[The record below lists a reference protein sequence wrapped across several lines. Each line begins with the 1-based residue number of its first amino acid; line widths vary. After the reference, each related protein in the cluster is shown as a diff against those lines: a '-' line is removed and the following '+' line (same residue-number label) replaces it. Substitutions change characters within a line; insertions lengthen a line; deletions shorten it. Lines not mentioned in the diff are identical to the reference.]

1 MKLQQQD
8 PSWVPVF
15 DNLREAIIS
24 HRLLP
29 GTRLAEDE
37 LCNIYG
43 LGRTVIRAALSAL
56 THEGLLTHI
65 PNRGVH
71 VAKPTKT
78 EARDVFEARSLVEPY
93 IVKLASGF
101 AQKNDIA
108 ELRTHL
114 AAEHRAINTGNDS
127 EAIALSAR
135 FHINIAR
142 IANHSILT
150 GFVEELISRS
160 SLIVSLYW
168 RRHDT
173 MCERHAHDALV
184 SAIESGDGQLAH
196 DLMKSHLVDLLSGLY
211 LVERPDQMIRPL
223 SETLGV

>member
-1 MKLQQQD
+1 MKPQRQD

-15 DNLREAIIS
+15 NNLRDAILS
-24 HRLLP
+24 HQLLP

-37 LCNIYG
+37 LSNIYG
-43 LGRTVIRAALSAL
+43 LGRTVIRSALGAL

-93 IVKLASGF
+93 IAELASGL
-101 AQKNDIA
+101 ATRDHIA
-108 ELRTHL
+108 VLKDHL
-114 AAEHRAINTGNDS
+114 AAEHRAVKAGDDS
-127 EAIALSAR
+127 EAIALSAK
-135 FHINIAR
+135 FHLYIAH
-142 IANHSILT
+142 IANQSILT
-150 GFVEELISRS
+150 GFLEELISRS

-173 MCERHAHDALV
+173 ICDCHAHDTLV
-184 SAIESGDGQLAH
+184 TAIEQQDGQAAFK
-196 DLMKSHLVDLLSGLY
+196 LMQSHLADLLSGLD
-211 LVERPDQMIRPL
+211 LTERPAFVHQPL
-223 SETLGV
+223 SETLGL

>member
-65 PNRGVH
+65 PIVVSMSPSQQRL
-71 VAKPTKT
+71 K
-78 EARDVFEARSLVEPY
+78 LVMCL
-93 IVKLASGF
+93 KH
-101 AQKNDIA
+101 D
-108 ELRTHL
+108 RW
-114 AAEHRAINTGNDS
+114 
-127 EAIALSAR
+127 LS
-135 FHINIAR
+135 
-142 IANHSILT
+142 
-150 GFVEELISRS
+150 LIS
-160 SLIVSLYW
+160 
-168 RRHDT
+168 
-173 MCERHAHDALV
+173 
-184 SAIESGDGQLAH
+184 
-196 DLMKSHLVDLLSGLY
+196 
-211 LVERPDQMIRPL
+211 
-223 SETLGV
+223 